1 MINIIYIIIIIILIS
16 IIYYAIN
23 KDKTIRIQII
33 PTITILPTTTTTTIN
48 GTLEPTTTTTINGT
62 LEPTTTTTILPTT
75 TTINGT
81 LEPTTT
87 TINGTLE
94 PTTTTINGTLEPTTT
109 TTQEPFN
116 PLILEYSL
124 VNTDINNK
132 MIGIPI
138 PKSTIIDEIEIDWG
152 DNTEI
157 EKFNSSSETDYPQH
171 LFSNDIDESIIQI
184 RYGNFTHF
192 GFIND
197 TFINNNIRMPNID
210 RLIKVTSWGDY
221 KITHFNH
228 AFNGATNL
236 IYVPET
242 IPNDVVSMSFMFY
255 DATNFNSDIS
265 RWDTSNVTN
274 MIAMFYY
281 AFNFNRDISSWKT
294 SMVTNMN
301 YMFYNATKFNQDIT
315 NWDTSNV
322 ISMNSM
328 FDGAIDFNQNI
339 GKWNISKVTNMNAI
353 FSNKLITADIYSQI
367 LIGWDTNNAPYG
379 LKFNGATGITVNN
392 ERTAYINDINAVD
405 ASNSLKSKGWTFN
418 PIPTFIQPFT
428 NNEPMRNIKKIEGYS
443 NSKLLYYAKHIK

>member
-1 MINIIYIIIIIILIS
+1 
-16 IIYYAIN
+16 
-23 KDKTIRIQII
+23 
-33 PTITILPTTTTTTIN
+33 
-48 GTLEPTTTTTINGT
+48 
-62 LEPTTTTTILPTT
+62 
-75 TTINGT
+75 
-81 LEPTTT
+81 
-87 TINGTLE
+87 
-94 PTTTTINGTLEPTTT
+94 
-109 TTQEPFN
+109 
-116 PLILEYSL
+116 
-124 VNTDINNK
+124 

-138 PKSTIIDEIEIDWG
+138 PKSTITGEIEIDWG

-157 EKFNSSSETDYPQH
+157 EKFNSLSETDYPQH
-171 LFSNDIDESIIQI
+171 LFSNDIDKSIIQI

-197 TFINNNIRMPNID
+197 TVIDNNLRMPYID

-274 MIAMFYY
+274 MHSMFYY
-281 AFNFNRDISSWKT
+281 ADIFNRDISRWDTGS
-294 SMVTNMN
+294 VTRMN
-301 YMFYNATKFNQDIT
+301 SMFYNATKFNQDIT
-315 NWDTSNV
+315 KWDTSNV
-322 ISMNSM
+322 MSMNSM
-328 FDGAIDFNQNI
+328 FDRAIDFNQNI

-367 LIGWDTNNAPYG
+367 LIGWNTNNAPDG
-379 LKFNGATGITVNN
+379 LNFNGATGITVNN

-418 PIPTFIQPFT
+418 PIPTFT
-428 NNEPMRNIKKIEGYS
+428 NNEPMSNIKKIEGYS
-443 NSKLLYYAKHIK
+443 NSKLAYYAKHIK